1 MGKEKSHY
9 QTVLN
14 DLSDWLIESVKQD
27 MLTSYEIIE
36 QGKAYLHAAEDLSLE
51 EIRTLENYLLRDVK
65 GFIQHLGDDAD
76 NSLWWASTKDKL
88 WQLIANM
95 SDRSKLEY
103 FEMQEDVSHQGIY
116 QVGELVAIGELICTE
131 CGHKHQITGVERIK
145 ACVECSGQE
154 FSRSARQTTQ

>member
-1 MGKEKSHY
+1 
-9 QTVLN
+9 
-14 DLSDWLIESVKQD
+14 
-27 MLTSYEIIE
+27 
-36 QGKAYLHAAEDLSLE
+36 
-51 EIRTLENYLLRDVK
+51 
-65 GFIQHLGDDAD
+65 
-76 NSLWWASTKDKL
+76 
-88 WQLIANM
+88 LIANM

-131 CGHKHQITGVERIK
+131 CGHKHQITGVERIQ